1 MDEVVNKEARHG
13 KSDGE
18 DRPSAAPGAAGASF
32 PTEQSKTSRE
42 EMEESVSGD
51 SSKEK
56 ITVLIFIKASGR
68 S

>member
-1 MDEVVNKEARHG
+1 MARFQG
-13 KSDGE
+13 
-18 DRPSAAPGAAGASF
+18 PSQRRPGAAGVSF

-56 ITVLIFIKASGR
+56 ITVLIFIKATGR